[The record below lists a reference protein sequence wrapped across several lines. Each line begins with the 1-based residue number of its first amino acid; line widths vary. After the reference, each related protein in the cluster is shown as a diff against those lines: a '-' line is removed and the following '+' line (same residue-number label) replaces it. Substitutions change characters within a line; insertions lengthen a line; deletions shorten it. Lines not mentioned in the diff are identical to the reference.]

1 MVEKMFRSP
10 RNVALAPAASHR
22 GHTKRQAIARMTTQV
37 FATLVTIFVLASPES
52 MMAAERAVSKSQSSL
67 PQSVDEVAPNPVE
80 DCTELI
86 FDDVVR
92 THCRYGT
99 LPVNKGN
106 PALRGICTTLYGV
119 RTCY

>member
-67 PQSVDEVAPNPVE
+67 PQSVDEPAPNPVE

>member
-1 MVEKMFRSP
+1 MFRSP
-10 RNVALAPAASHR
+10 RNVALAPPASHR
-22 GHTKRQAIARMTTQV
+22 GHTKGQAIARMTTQV
-37 FATLVTIFVLASPES
+37 FATLVTIFVLASPGS
-52 MMAAERAVSKSQSSL
+52 LTAGERTVTKSQAS
-67 PQSVDEVAPNPVE
+67 PPASVDEQAPIQGE

-99 LPVNKGN
+99 LPVDKGN